1 MIGKRR
7 SRELFELLG
16 DKKKEPKMP
25 ASLPE
30 HSSAGQASAKQA
42 AGTAPMITLK
52 QETCIFGAI
61 ILILLVIFAFISGY
75 YRGRNDAGAHNYNA
89 LRAGSKY
96 AEQQVASAARPR
108 PATVSSSISA
118 PVPPL
123 KETVP
128 FVVSGDTQPAPSP
141 KKKYS
146 LRVWTGG
153 RSAVGKAREV
163 LEFFRSKGFSSWSK
177 KDSEGIKVF
186 VGRFASKS
194 DADASR
200 TMNQVRELV
209 YRGSKPFQDC
219 YFVRLEK

>member
-16 DKKKEPKMP
+16 DKKKEPKRP
-25 ASLPE
+25 VSLPKY
-30 HSSAGQASAKQA
+30 SSAEQASDKQSS
-42 AGTAPMITLK
+42 GTSPMIILK

-89 LRAGSKY
+89 LRTGSKY
-96 AEQQVASAARPR
+96 AEQQVASAVRPR
-108 PATVSSSISA
+108 PATVSSSVSV

-128 FVVSGDTQPAPSP
+128 IVVSGTQPAPSP
-141 KKKYS
+141 KRKYV

-163 LEFFRSKGFSSWSK
+163 VEFFKSKGFSSWSK